1 MSISSSE
8 LESILG
14 ERLDLVR
21 KEKGLIRESIEDL
34 ENKLRN
40 ARKSLGNTPR
50 ETDEQLTATMQRLEF
65 THATTSQSNADER
78 EFMREM
84 DKLRKKRTAL
94 VAHLKTQAEVDDLR
108 SRLTELRKAQAEK
121 DDSITELHQGLRK
134 VKLANKAGC
143 ANNNIQERQLTVES
157 SKISR
162 IVGKGGANLR
172 SIEDEHCVSIEIENM
187 GGIVKIMGTS
197 SGIDAAFQTIMT
209 IVETSIEEFS
219 LSDEIIMCLMME
231 KAQRVNDIQIK
242 YNVRLDISR
251 SKNLCKISGLT
262 ENVTAAKNEI
272 TNLQSIRT
280 DMLMESSAISAIIG
294 KGGSSIIS
302 LQEEFH
308 VAINVNRDNNTVEV
322 VGIRSDVTSAL
333 TRIKDIIEVNREVE
347 EVIQLEK
354 HVLMGC
360 FMSSGGQGLRSISK
374 DNNVRIDCDII
385 KENPLQS
392 IKIKGNNGRVHAAK
406 AQIVQYVGEYL
417 SNSLMFEVPDDTIPA
432 ILGKSGS
439 GIKALREK
447 YTGANIDI
455 EGCAIHI
462 QSSSPEQRTEI
473 KQELDAIVEANYS
486 EQVDFDEESKI
497 QLRSA
502 QGIDTRTKLT
512 KDWNVRLIIDATPS
526 TVKVRGN
533 HADVIRAVEALKD
546 FKLAHT
552 VEKVVLTEEDYPV
565 LLNGKTKSGED
576 SLAKSLESQFNVEIR
591 SVRKDLCLYISG
603 HPEGVTAAK
612 TTILGVLQGDS
623 KCGSQVIELH
633 PIVLP
638 SLIGKA
644 GANIAKMEA
653 ELGVKFDVLKNRNQL
668 RIVGESAEKAI
679 TARVAVQR
687 FIKTCRV
694 GETVTLTTFLTKK
707 EVDVM
712 VRRAVEM
719 LQAEIM
725 RSSTAT
731 VGAGGN
737 KISDENT
744 DKNTNTSEN
753 KSSFTFT
760 MKGNFAQILACKEFL
775 SQQLSGEC
783 MLILPILTQHLQAL
797 EKQVHGSLKRLQE
810 KYNVTL
816 QLLPA
821 TDTHQTAE
829 LKLVGSTDVVATAFK
844 EVLKLLERY
853 FPDEVAVYDMLS
865 SACQRECFNQE
876 FVLQM
881 EEMKVISHLYREYGI
896 LLLVAHHTE
905 LLTAKNIVDAL
916 KSQWEDCHTSIAID
930 PSLAPA
936 LVGKGGSSINALRKE
951 TNASI
956 EINTA
961 GNLIDIRGSSK
972 EEVRTARTI
981 VEKRIHQLRAER
993 WELTVSSDFF
1003 PILIG
1008 KQGANINKMRTDTG
1022 ANIDIDGNIVKVSA
1036 SYFYLIVYVIT
1047 CYQYYLYTYQY
1058 VMYLSILSISTLSY
1072 YVYCISIFSSL
1083 FM

>member
-121 DDSITELHQGLRK
+121 DDSVTELHQGLRK

-143 ANNNIQERQLTVES
+143 ANNDIQERQLTVKS

-262 ENVTAAKNEI
+262 ENVTAARNEI

-360 FMSSGGQGLRSISK
+360 FMSTGGQGLRSISK

-462 QSSSPEQRTEI
+462 QSSSLEQRTEI
-473 KQELDAIVEANYS
+473 KLELDAIVEANYS

-512 KDWNVRLIIDATPS
+512 KDWNVRLIIDATPT

-565 LLNGKTKSGED
+565 LLNGKVKSGED
-576 SLAKSLESQFNVEIR
+576 SLVKSLESQFNVEIR

-679 TARVAVQR
+679 TAKVAVQR

-707 EVDVM
+707 EVDGI
-712 VRRAVEM
+712 VRRAVEIF
-719 LQAEIM
+719 QAEITTT
-725 RSSTAT
+725 SSTAT
-731 VGAGGN
+731 VAVGGN

-753 KSSFTFT
+753 KSSFSFT

-821 TDTHQTAE
+821 TDTHKTAE
-829 LKLVGSTDVVATAFK
+829 LKLVGSTDVVVTAFK

-876 FVLQM
+876 FILQM
-881 EEMKVISHLYREYGI
+881 EEMKVNSHLYHEYGI

-936 LVGKGGSSINALRKE
+936 LVGKGGTSINALRKE

-972 EEVRTARTI
+972 EEVRTARSI

-1022 ANIDIDGNIVKVSA
+1022 ANIDIDGNIVKVRV
-1036 SYFYLIVYVIT
+1036 SYFYLIIYVIIG
-1047 CYQYYLYTYQY
+1047 YIIF
-1058 VMYLSILSISTLSY
+1058 MYLSILSISTLSY